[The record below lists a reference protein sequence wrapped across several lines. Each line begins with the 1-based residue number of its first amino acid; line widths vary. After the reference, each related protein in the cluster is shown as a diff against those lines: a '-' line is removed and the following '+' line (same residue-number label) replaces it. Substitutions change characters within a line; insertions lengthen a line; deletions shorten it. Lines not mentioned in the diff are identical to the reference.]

1 MTNSELSEEAARR
14 SEEIIKSSG
23 VNNPRLVLLFNLSFV
38 EGAQWRINSVW
49 HTYEEAKDVDLERTD
64 IVIVMYPHNIYK
76 IGKLSLYQH
85 KKTNPEKGMQEIVQE
100 VALEQPNNMVCLLSR
115 CKGWAYIKDLIP
127 TEE

>member
-14 SEEIIKSSG
+14 SKEIIKSSG
-23 VNNPRLVLLFNLSFV
+23 VNNPGLVLLFNLSFV

>member
-23 VNNPRLVLLFNLSFV
+23 VYNPRLVLLFNLSFV

>member
-1 MTNSELSEEAARR
+1 MTKEDIKKAATEYANEACRPLWR
-14 SEEIIKSSG
+14 TGNEQVCMVDFI
-23 VNNPRLVLLFNLSFV
+23 

-85 KKTNPEKGMQEIVQE
+85 KKTNPETGMQEIVQE
-100 VALEQPNNMVCLLSR
+100 VALERPNNMVCLLSR

-127 TEE
+127 NKE